1 MASVEDIFVTGEG
14 SKPMQRVKSVT
25 LVEGRG
31 IDGDRYAEGTGFWT
45 QYGDVCEVTLIQG
58 EHLDEI
64 EAQGLA
70 IRDGEHRRNLVVRGV
85 DLLSLRRR
93 EFRVGETTVR
103 FDRSRPPCRHV
114 QDMSEPGMTRA
125 LRNRGGICVRV
136 VRGGTIRVGDE
147 IEVPE
152 GRTRKLPG

>member
-1 MASVEDIFVTGEG
+1 LATVEDIFVTSEG
-14 SKPMQRVKSVT
+14 SKPMQRATEIEVS
-25 LVEGRG
+25 EGRG
-31 IDGDRYAEGTGFWT
+31 IEGDRYAEGAGFWT

-64 EAQGLA
+64 AAQGLA
-70 IRDGEHRRNLVVRGV
+70 VRDGEHRRNIVVRGV
-85 DLLSLRRR
+85 DLLGLRGR
-93 EFRVGETTVR
+93 EFRVGEATVR

-136 VRGGTIRVGDE
+136 VEGGTIRIGDE
-147 IEVPE
+147 VEVP
-152 GRTRKLPG
+152 